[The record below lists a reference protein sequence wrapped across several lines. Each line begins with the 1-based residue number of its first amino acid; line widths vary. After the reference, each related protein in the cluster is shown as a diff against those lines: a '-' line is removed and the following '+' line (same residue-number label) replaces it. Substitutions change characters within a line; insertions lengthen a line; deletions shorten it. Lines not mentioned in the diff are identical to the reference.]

1 MNVYEQLISEWLS
14 IQGYVVVNNVK
25 VGRNALGKSEHNASG
40 GGWAGE
46 LDVVGW
52 NPVTGDLVN
61 YEPSIDSN
69 AWPKREERYARKVSV
84 AKRHIAE
91 VPQLAGVLAI
101 SSKISGCGVEPL
113 QKGMPDRMKWLD
125 GELITH
131 DALMDDIECWLR
143 DHYDVAARG
152 AIPETHPLLRT
163 LQLALLGSYRRRYRS
178 DVRTHNGVTKSIAF
192 SERQMLYGESRYKD
206 LRGRAASLLKTGA
219 KR

>member
-1 MNVYEQLISEWLS
+1 MKSSRTDESAKDGPSQKGKQMNVYEQLISEWLS

-52 NPVTGDLVN
+52 NPITGDLVN

-69 AWPKREERYARKVSV
+69 AWPKREERYGRKFSV
-84 AKRHIAE
+84 ARRHIAE
-91 VPQLAGVLAI
+91 IPQLAGVPRDTLKNLRCVAVL
-101 SSKISGCGVEPL
+101 SHSP
-113 QKGMPDRMKWLD
+113 KGMPERMKWLD

-131 DALMDDIECWLR
+131 DALMDDIESWLR
-143 DHYDVAARG
+143 QHYGVAAVG

-163 LQLALLGSYRRRYRS
+163 LQLGLIGSYR
-178 DVRTHNGVTKSIAF
+178 
-192 SERQMLYGESRYKD
+192 SRAGK
-206 LRGRAASLLKTGA
+206 RAA
-219 KR
+219 

>member
-1 MNVYEQLISEWLS
+1 MKSSRADESATDGPSQKGKQMNVYEQLISEWLS

-25 VGRNALGKSEHNASG
+25 VGRNALGKSEHNTSG

-52 NPVTGDLVN
+52 NPITGDLVN

-69 AWPKREERYARKVSV
+69 AWPKRAERYGRKFSV
-84 AKRHIAE
+84 ARRHIAE
-91 VPQLAGVLAI
+91 IPQLAGVPYETLENLRCVAVL
-101 SSKISGCGVEPL
+101 SHSP
-113 QKGMPDRMKWLD
+113 KGMPDRMKWLD

-163 LQLALLGSYRRRYRS
+163 LQLALLGSYRRRYKGDAGTR
-178 DVRTHNGVTKSIAF
+178 NGVTNCIA
-192 SERQMLYGESRYKD
+192 
-206 LRGRAASLLKTGA
+206 A
-219 KR
+219 

>member
-25 VGRNALGKSEHNASG
+25 VGRNALGKSDHNSSL

-69 AWPKREERYARKVSV
+69 SWPKRAERYRRKFAVARK
-84 AKRHIAE
+84 HIRDI
-91 VPQLAGVLAI
+91 PQLAQVPSEVLKRLRCVAVL
-101 SSKISGCGVEPL
+101 SHSPRGEPERIDWI
-113 QKGMPDRMKWLD
+113 G

-131 DALMDDIECWLR
+131 DALMDDIENWLLEN
-143 DHYDVAARG
+143 YGVSATG

-163 LQLALLGSYRRRYRS
+163 LQLALIGSYRRRS
-178 DVRTHNGVTKSIAF
+178 
-192 SERQMLYGESRYKD
+192 
-206 LRGRAASLLKTGA
+206 
-219 KR
+219 

>member
-14 IQGYVVVNNVK
+14 IRGYIVLNNVK
-25 VGRNALGKSEHNASG
+25 VGRNASCQSEHNSSK

-69 AWPKREERYARKVSV
+69 TWTKRAERYKRKFSV
-84 AKRHIAE
+84 AKKHVRDI
-91 VPQLAGVLAI
+91 PQLAAVPKEALKSLRCVAVL
-101 SSKISGCGVEPL
+101 SHSP
-113 QKGMPDRMKWLD
+113 KGMSERTKWLD

-131 DALMDDIECWLR
+131 DALMDDIAQWLINE
-143 DHYDVAARG
+143 YCIAARG

-163 LQLALLGSYRRRYRS
+163 LQLALLGSYRRR
-178 DVRTHNGVTKSIAF
+178 KS
-192 SERQMLYGESRYKD
+192 EM
-206 LRGRAASLLKTGA
+206 RAA
-219 KR
+219 